1 MNAQVQNTRTWAI
14 GRHLIDLP
22 SDWVYSTGS
31 TVTLYYGLDTDFTTV
46 EVRVLGTDVT
56 AARFTGALNERS
68 SQIQQVSHSSGKSM
82 LNADVRP
89 NTTTARLR
97 YFTNRLLTDYR
108 THELH
113 LLVNDVYV
121 LLRTHSFNNVMAPV
135 DARLTALAETI
146 STVSNPNQAGP
157 GFGLGPIIIRDWHDQ
172 EFGIL
177 KFHPPASNVALEVWI
192 SAIQPQEDLNM
203 AEQEKRFLRR
213 FHYAVLRSKALT
225 LAGMRSEQ
233 RGISYRNVDH
243 HAFLFVGQTY
253 RDTPSFVQPSIHLRL
268 RGGGALR
275 RPLEPGQLPD
285 LVRWSL
291 PRFVPD
297 KHAIP
302 LWQRPPPPPKVDAAL
317 TDAKAGA
324 VWDAMLASI
333 RLRHNAVAPKPPTP
347 FDRPGNPEKAAA
359 DKRALDEFLSTDD
372 KGMPWTP
379 PADDG

>member
-1 MNAQVQNTRTWAI
+1 MNAQVNDTRTWAI

-31 TVTLYYGLDTDFTTV
+31 TVELYYGLDADFTTV

-56 AARFTGALNERS
+56 AARFTDALNERS

-89 NTTTARLR
+89 DATTARLR

-121 LLRTHSFNNVMAPV
+121 LLKTHSFNNAMASV
-135 DARLTALAETI
+135 DTRLTALAETI
-146 STVSNPNQAGP
+146 STVSDPNQAGP

-172 EFGIL
+172 EVGNL
-177 KFHPPASNVALEVWI
+177 KFFVPGGNVELEAHI
-192 SAIQPQEDLNM
+192 TAIQPDVTPRIQARAKEQLNISHSRLRAGALTIATM
-203 AEQEKRFLRR
+203 QAEQFA
-213 FHYAVLRSKALT
+213 F
-225 LAGMRSEQ
+225 G
-233 RGISYRNVDH
+233 YRNTDH
-243 HAFLFVGQTY
+243 HAFLFVAESY
-253 RDTPSFVQPSIHLRL
+253 RDLPGFSQPSFHLRM
-268 RGGGALR
+268 RGGGPLMVPESDEALH
-275 RPLEPGQLPD
+275 D

-297 KHAIP
+297 KHAVP
-302 LWQRPPPPPKVDAAL
+302 LWRRPPPPPNVDATL
-317 TDAKAGA
+317 SDARAGA
-324 VWDAMLASI
+324 VWDAMLGSI
-333 RLRHNAVAPKPPTP
+333 RLRHNAVSPKPPTP

-359 DKRALDEFLSTDD
+359 DKRALDDFLSTDE